1 MQKDIK
7 EITITGATKV
17 RDVQK
22 EFASFYPFLKIEFS
36 KNEHGVF
43 FKNHKVNP
51 ENSVIKS
58 GHLAVRVKL
67 NVDEERTIAEVEKDC
82 HELLGLSI
90 QICRKSGNVWNAIS
104 ITNSWTLQSQNMAGE
119 FISTEMQKAS

>member
-1 MQKDIK
+1 MQKNIK
-7 EITITGATKV
+7 EITITSDSKV

-22 EFASFYPFLKIEFS
+22 EFEAYYPFLKIEFS
-36 KNEHGVF
+36 KNNSQVF
-43 FKNHKVNP
+43 SKSHKVNP

-58 GHLAVRVKL
+58 SLVPVLVKL
-67 NVDEERTIAEVEKDC
+67 NLDEERTIAEVESDC
-82 HELLGLSI
+82 YELLGLCI

-104 ITNSWTLQSQNMAGE
+104 ITNNWTLQSQNVAGE